1 MKGRPRS
8 LLWRLGASLAAAVLL
23 LWVGM
28 IVGVGYQVRHEIGK
42 ALDHQLEWNA
52 KLSLAA
58 FTDDPV
64 ALPTVDPHRTAFALY
79 DDQGRLQEASTS
91 PPLPLLTS
99 DRHEFEFGGQL
110 WVIRVATS
118 AHHTMVLGE
127 PLAVRDYTAL
137 DTAGDLALPM
147 LLALALLLPL
157 VLWLVW
163 RGLQPVRDFA
173 DAVAARTPERLE
185 PLTLPAPPELAPL
198 QGTLNRLFDELG
210 AAFERER
217 RFTADAAHELRTPLA
232 AVQIQLEVAERAR
245 DPARRARAMAQ
256 ALAACGRANRLL
268 GQLLALARLEQHG
281 AAQTLA
287 RERIDWPQLCERLF
301 AELDAAGIVP
311 PALQIHAASPLLG
324 DSALLTVLLRNLVDN
339 ARRYAGNDASVTVR
353 ITAHTLIVEDD
364 GPGVDADVQQRLGER
379 FFRPIGQAL
388 PGAGL
393 GLSIVARI
401 AALHRAEFRVGNRD
415 GGGFIAHVT
424 FPLPA

>member
-1 MKGRPRS
+1 MTTPPRS
-8 LLWRLGASLAAAVLL
+8 LLWRLAASLAAAILL
-23 LWVGM
+23 LWVVM
-28 IVGVGYQVRHEIGK
+28 MAGVGYQVRHEIGK
-42 ALDHQLEWNA
+42 ALDRQLEWNA

-79 DDQGRLQEASTS
+79 DKQGRLQEASTS
-91 PPLPLLTS
+91 PPLPLLDG
-99 DRHEFEFGGQL
+99 DRGEFDFNGQR

-127 PLAVRDYTAL
+127 PIAVRDYTAL

-147 LLALALLLPL
+147 LAVLALLLPL

-173 DAVAARTPERLE
+173 EAVAARTPERLE
-185 PLTLPAPPELAPL
+185 PLTQPAPPELAPL

-210 AAFERER
+210 AAFARER

-245 DPARRARAMAQ
+245 DPERRDRAMTQ
-256 ALAACGRANRLL
+256 ALAACGRASRLV

-287 RERIDWPQLCERLF
+287 RERIDWPKLCEALF
-301 AELDAAGIVP
+301 AELDAAGVRLP
-311 PALQIHAASPLLG
+311 VLQIHAPSPLLG
-324 DSALLTVLLRNLVDN
+324 DHALLTVLLRNLIDN
-339 ARRYAGNDASVTVR
+339 ARRYGGDGATVTVR
-353 ITAHTLIVEDD
+353 IAAHTLIVEDD
-364 GPGVDADVQQRLGER
+364 GPGIDADAEARLGER
-379 FFRPIGQAL
+379 FFRPVGQAL

-401 AALHRAEFRVGNRD
+401 AALHRAEFRAGN
-415 GGGFIAHVT
+415 GEAGGFVAQVI
-424 FPLPA
+424 FPMPA